1 MLTDFLYTT
10 LRLKSILNFKHVVEN
25 VVKSEIFVIGTMLNP
40 TRTCVPLIS
49 MHTLKSAS
57 A

>member
-10 LRLKSILNFKHVVEN
+10 LRLKSILNFKHIVEN

-40 TRTCVPLIS
+40 TQTCVPLIS